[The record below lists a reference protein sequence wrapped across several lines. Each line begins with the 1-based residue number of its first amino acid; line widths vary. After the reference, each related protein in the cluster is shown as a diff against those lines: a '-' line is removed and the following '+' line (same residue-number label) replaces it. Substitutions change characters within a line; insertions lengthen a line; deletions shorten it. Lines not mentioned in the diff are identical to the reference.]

1 MSDPPIEKEATK
13 EALKKLKAARKEQIA
28 AATARMKEQRQ
39 AVKAIKAHLEG
50 AELTVPEIAAATG
63 LPVSE
68 VLWYVASLKKYGEIL
83 EGPKDGS
90 YYRYR
95 LGQPGAEETEPGRR
109 SRSVTRRE
117 DRTWHW

>member
-1 MSDPPIEKEATK
+1 MSDNSVANESHE
-13 EALKKLKAARKEQIA
+13 EALKKLKAARKDQIA
-28 AATARMKEQRQ
+28 ATIARMKEQRH
-39 AVKAIKAHLEG
+39 AMKTIKKHLEG

-83 EGPKDGS
+83 EGDKAGG

-95 LGQPGAEETEPGRR
+95 LAPAAAPETEVGP
-109 SRSVTRRE
+109 TE
-117 DRTWHW
+117 

>member
-1 MSDPPIEKEATK
+1 MHDPAIDQEAK
-13 EALKKLKAARKEQIA
+13 KKALKKLKAARKEQIA
-28 AATARMKEQRQ
+28 AAAGRMKEQRQ
-39 AVKAIKAHLEG
+39 AVKAIKERLEG

-83 EGPKDGS
+83 EGSKDGS

-95 LGQPGAEETEPGRR
+95 LGQPVAEETEPDD
-109 SRSVTRRE
+109 VE
-117 DRTWHW
+117 

>member
-1 MSDPPIEKEATK
+1 MAETSIETKSGK

-28 AATARMKEQRQ
+28 AVTSRMKAQRQ
-39 AVKAIKAHLEG
+39 AVKAIKARLTG
-50 AELTVPEIAAATG
+50 VELTVPELAATTG

-68 VLWYVASLKKYGEIL
+68 VLWYVATLKKYGEVL

-95 LGQPGAEETEPGRR
+95 LSQAAAAAAESGQ
-109 SRSVTRRE
+109 
-117 DRTWHW
+117 

>member
-1 MSDPPIEKEATK
+1 MHDPAGESASRK

-28 AATARMKEQRQ
+28 ATTARMKEQRQ
-39 AVKAIKAHLEG
+39 AVKAIKGQLEG
-50 AELTVPEIAAATG
+50 AELTVPEMAAATG

-68 VLWYVASLKKYGEIL
+68 VFWYVASLKKYGEIL

-95 LGQPGAEETEPGRR
+95 LGQALAPTAEADPTE
-109 SRSVTRRE
+109 
-117 DRTWHW
+117 

>member
-1 MSDPPIEKEATK
+1 MPDKEKESGQT
-13 EALKKLKAARKEQIA
+13 ALKKLKAARKEQIA

-39 AVKAIKAHLEG
+39 AVKAIRKHLEG

-83 EGPKDGS
+83 EGAKAGG

-95 LGQPGAEETEPGRR
+95 LGQAEAPEAEPGPA
-109 SRSVTRRE
+109 E
-117 DRTWHW
+117 

>member
-1 MSDPPIEKEATK
+1 MHDPAGESASRK
-13 EALKKLKAARKEQIA
+13 EALKRLKAVRKEQIA
-28 AATARMKEQRQ
+28 ATTARMKEQRQ
-39 AVKAIKAHLEG
+39 AVKAIKARLEG

-95 LGQPGAEETEPGRR
+95 LGQAPAPEADADPAE
-109 SRSVTRRE
+109 
-117 DRTWHW
+117 

>member
-1 MSDPPIEKEATK
+1 MSDAPIEIAADK

-28 AATARMKEQRQ
+28 AATGRMKEQRQ
-39 AVKAIKAHLEG
+39 AVKAIKARLEG

-83 EGPKDGS
+83 EGSKDGN
-90 YYRYR
+90 YYRYK
-95 LGQPGAEETEPGRR
+95 LGQPVAAETEPGHA
-109 SRSVTRRE
+109 E
-117 DRTWHW
+117 